1 MDTRLRSKLGVALI
15 ALTALL
21 ATTGLAYAQDSY
33 PIKPVRFILPL
44 TPGSST
50 DILGRLIANELSKL
64 WGQSVIV
71 ENRAGAGGN
80 IGADAVAK
88 ADPDGYTLLFWNV
101 GIAIAHSY
109 YRKLPYN
116 ALTDLS
122 TVSQTTLMP
131 QVVCVNPSLPINTIK
146 DLIEYAKLKPGQV
159 FFSSAGNGQ
168 TDHMAA
174 ELFAHMT
181 GIKVTHVPYKGGP
194 QALTAVMAGEVAFD
208 FPGLPVA
215 LPHVKSGKVR
225 AIAVTTAKRS
235 SIAPEIPTI
244 AESGVPGYDHT
255 FWTGVFAPAGTPPPI
270 VAKVG
275 KDIAH
280 VLKHP
285 TVQEVLAKQGVEPV
299 GSTPAQFSAFFKTE
313 VERFAKLVE
322 ATGIKGE

>member
-1 MDTRLRSKLGVALI
+1 MDTHLRLKLGVALI

-21 ATTGLAYAQDSY
+21 ATAGATHAQSY
-33 PIKPVRFILPL
+33 PTKPVRFVLPL

-50 DILGRLIANELSKL
+50 DILGRLNADELGKF
-64 WGQSVIV
+64 WGQSVVV

-80 IGADAVAK
+80 IGADSVAK
-88 ADPDGYTLLFWNV
+88 AEPDGYTLLFWNV

-116 ALTDLS
+116 ALTDLA

-146 DLIEYAKLKPGQV
+146 DLIEYAKSKPGQV

-194 QALTAVMAGEVAFD
+194 QALTAVMTGEVAFD

-235 SIAPEIPTI
+235 PIAPEIPTI
-244 AESGVPGYDHT
+244 AESGVAGYDHA
-255 FWTGVFAPAGTPPPI
+255 FWTGIFAPAGTPAPI
-270 VAKVG
+270 VAKVS

-280 VLKHP
+280 VLKLP
-285 TVQEVLAKQGVEPV
+285 AFQEKLARQGVEAV
-299 GSTPAQFSAFFKTE
+299 GSTPAQFSAFFKSE
-313 VERFAKLVE
+313 VARFSELVE

>member
-15 ALTALL
+15 AATAWLTTVGA
-21 ATTGLAYAQDSY
+21 AHAQSY
-33 PIKPVRFILPL
+33 PTKPVRLITGL

-50 DILGRLIANELSKL
+50 DILGRIIANELSKY

-88 ADPDGYTLLFWNV
+88 AEGDGYTLLFWNV

-116 ALTDLS
+116 ALTDLA

-131 QVVCVNPSLPINTIK
+131 QVVCVSPSLPIHSIN
-146 DLIEYAKLKPGQV
+146 DLIAYAKSHPGQV

-235 SIAPEIPTI
+235 PIAPEIPTI
-244 AESGVPGYDHT
+244 AESGVPGYDHA
-255 FWTGVFAPAGTPPPI
+255 FWTGVFAPANTPEPI
-270 VAKVG
+270 VAKVS

-280 VLKHP
+280 VLKLP
-285 TVQEVLAKQGVEPV
+285 AVQEQLAKQGVEAV